1 MAAST
6 TSTAIRE
13 PTFEISDFN
22 TPKEIENADAWI
34 KLIAALIFLE
44 KGTYSDSPD
53 AGVHIAMYEFNELVE
68 GKTNLESEIRY
79 QCANYLS
86 DIPIGVLEVKSVYW
100 EEKNQY
106 IVRVLVGFKEG
117 SVLTYR
123 AIDITDED
131 KILSYIIS
139 KFDEKE

>member
-1 MAAST
+1 MAASS
-6 TSTAIRE
+6 TSTAIKE
-13 PTFEISDFN
+13 PTFEVSDYN
-22 TPKEIENADAWI
+22 TPKEIENADSWI

-53 AGVHIAMYEFNELVE
+53 AGVHIAKYEFNELVE
-68 GKTNLESEIRY
+68 GKSELESEIRQ
-79 QCANYLS
+79 QCATYLS
-86 DIPIGVLEVKSVYW
+86 DIPIGVLEVASVYW

-106 IVRVLVGFKEG
+106 IVRVLVGFREG

-123 AIDITDED
+123 SIDITDED
-131 KILSYIIS
+131 KILSYVIS